1 MKTFTDIENAVSL
14 FEAKEEED
22 MTGDTR
28 SGNPLPLPTFREHH
42 KVGLG
47 PLLPPP
53 EFVLCAQELDAERG
67 PFPQGLSAGALSHG
81 VRPRPPAAGQGR
93 AWAGQRLHPDL
104 GRRAGGDAGECQA
117 AAQLSSRLLDRN
129 LGTHQQ
135 SCPFS
140 LQLEKR
146 HPLQPHKAGASG
158 MCTPKPC
165 LGTLGRKGAPK
176 ISHPPT
182 HIPEESPGPKLVEP
196 AASPTSLAP
205 VQPLRSQRSPSRN
218 FFLTSFTPL
227 PPISDTGLHS
237 YRLLRH
243 KLRTEACKDGRG
255 SALGRWRV
263 VHPLRLMLMHA
274 YC

>member
-1 MKTFTDIENAVSL
+1 MKQRGGGRCAEKGGGGL
-14 FEAKEEED
+14 LGGHLGRRKE
-22 MTGDTR
+22 GY
-28 SGNPLPLPTFREHH
+28 
-42 KVGLG
+42 VGLG
-47 PLLPPP
+47 RAGVGLTERQAQLLSLSGAQGGVV
-53 EFVLCAQELDAERG
+53 FRVLHCLIPKLRIQFRDFHKEVNSPISG
-67 PFPQGLSAGALSHG
+67 
-81 VRPRPPAAGQGR
+81 
-93 AWAGQRLHPDL
+93 
-104 GRRAGGDAGECQA
+104 RAGGDAGECQA

-205 VQPLRSQRSPSRN
+205 VQPLRSQRSPSM
-218 FFLTSFTPL
+218 
-227 PPISDTGLHS
+227 
-237 YRLLRH
+237 
-243 KLRTEACKDGRG
+243 K
-255 SALGRWRV
+255 
-263 VHPLRLMLMHA
+263 
-274 YC
+274 